1 MPKNIKIQEAKLD
14 LIAKFLD
21 YANVAD
27 ASYAMLHLID
37 ENDEKDFFDSVFTPP
52 LWLYADGITN
62 QKIIVKG
69 NKV

>member
-27 ASYAMLHLID
+27 ASYAILQYVFKGIIKYKDNNNNEL
-37 ENDEKDFFDSVFTPP
+37 EEKSRYPKTRRQ
-52 LWLYADGITN
+52 T
-62 QKIIVKG
+62 
-69 NKV
+69 